1 MADRVPSDEVLKRCL
16 QHQGE
21 TGWRTII
28 TLSLTAD
35 RWYWLLHL
43 AEVGV
48 STKRVLYERP
58 PSRMDAAEIASIAI
72 WREDLDNLALAVRAN
87 LQDPMLSALT
97 QTQTKGAEH
106 AG

>member
-21 TGWRTII
+21 TGWRTKI

-48 STKRVLYERP
+48 STKRVLYGR
-58 PSRMDAAEIASIAI
+58 SKNGMDAAEIAAIAI
-72 WREDLDNLALAVRAN
+72 WLDNLDNLALAGLAN
-87 LQDPMLSALT
+87 LQDPMLSVLV
-97 QTQTKGAEH
+97 QTQKKGAEH